1 MLETRDCDPHIRT
14 AAHQLGLRRFLLP
27 KDITLGRSIPN
38 KQEECAMLTAD
49 QEAFTVFWSFPRG
62 TLIPRSELIERW
74 GVLFPQRPFRT
85 RKLVADY
92 VVNGSPST
100 VNRPKLL
107 RRVKNGLYVCI
118 L

>member
-1 MLETRDCDPHIRT
+1 MTV
-14 AAHQLGLRRFLLP
+14 
-27 KDITLGRSIPN
+27 
-38 KQEECAMLTAD
+38 D

-62 TLIPRSELIERW
+62 TLIKRSELIERW
-74 GVLFPQRPFRT
+74 RVLFPQRPLGT

-107 RRVKNGLYVCI
+107 RRIKRSLYMCI
-118 L
+118 SAGRCSLPVRSKLELQP